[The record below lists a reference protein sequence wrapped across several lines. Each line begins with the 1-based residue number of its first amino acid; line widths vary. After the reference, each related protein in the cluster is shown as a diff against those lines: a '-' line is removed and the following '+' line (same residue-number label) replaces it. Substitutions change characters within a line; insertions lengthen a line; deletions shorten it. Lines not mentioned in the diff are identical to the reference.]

1 MSNVPGHGSVRVSCG
16 RLSGWAP
23 SECSGGLALWL
34 WSSLD
39 ICSGARCQATRNYP
53 AKETHRIKQGSS
65 LRTHSC
71 PCSHYHFSLL
81 LFGSCQW
88 AKVLKNTSG
97 LGNNAWQ
104 KKKRLKWHNE
114 AEKHGQK
121 RYNAKIQ
128 KKEKQRKKK

>member
-1 MSNVPGHGSVRVSCG
+1 VTSRTLLAVSIVPGHGLVIVSWG
-16 RLSGWAP
+16 RLSGWAS
-23 SECSGGLALWL
+23 SECLGGLALWL

-39 ICSGARCQATRNYP
+39 ICSGARCQDTRNYP
-53 AKETHRIKQGSS
+53 AKETHRRKQGSS

-88 AKVLKNTSG
+88 AKVLHKNTSG

-114 AEKHGQK
+114 ARETWPEM
-121 RYNAKIQ
+121 I
-128 KKEKQRKKK
+128 